1 MSKKILVHIHSGTD
15 LKNKLTLGL
24 LVAVTSVKEGH
35 EVKLFLAADG
45 VHALNC
51 QSEGEIVGEGTG
63 DVMLH
68 LNDLNAADVEIMV
81 SGMSAKARG
90 YDDNLLRGFNAT
102 FATPD
107 QLIKASLE
115 ADIVLCY

>member
-1 MSKKILVHIHSGTD
+1 MSKILIHIHSGTD

-35 EVKLFLAADG
+35 EVKVFFAADG

-51 QSEGEIVGEGTG
+51 KSEGEIVGQGTG

-68 LNDLNAADVEIMV
+68 LNALKAANVEMMV

-90 YDDNLLRGFNAT
+90 YDATLLAGFNAA
-102 FATPD
+102 FAMPD
-107 QLIKASLE
+107 QLIKSSLE

>member
-1 MSKKILVHIHSGTD
+1 MSKILIHIHSGTD

-51 QSEGEIVGEGTG
+51 KSEGEILGEGTG

-68 LNDLNAADVEIMV
+68 LNALKAANVEMMV

-90 YDDNLLRGFNAT
+90 YDATLLAGFNAA
-102 FATPD
+102 FAMPD
-107 QLIKASLE
+107 QLIKSSLE

>member
-1 MSKKILVHIHSGTD
+1 MSKILVHIHSGTD

-24 LVAVTSVKEGH
+24 LVAVTSVEEGH
-35 EVKLFLAADG
+35 EVKLFFAGDG

-51 QSEGEIVGEGTG
+51 KKEGEIVGEGTG
-63 DVMLH
+63 DVMVH
-68 LNDLNAADVEIMV
+68 LNALKSANIKIMV

-90 YDDNLLRGFNAT
+90 YDATLLSGFNAV
-102 FATPD
+102 FSMPD
-107 QLIKASLE
+107 QLIKCSLE